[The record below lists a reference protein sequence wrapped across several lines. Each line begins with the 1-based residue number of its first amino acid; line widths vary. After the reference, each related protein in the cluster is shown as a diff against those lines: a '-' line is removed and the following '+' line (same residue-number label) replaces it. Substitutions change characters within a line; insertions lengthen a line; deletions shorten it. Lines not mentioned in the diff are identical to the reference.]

1 MRDPVVSMTKGIGI
15 ILMAVGHSGCPV
27 FLHDFIYMFHMPL
40 FFIMAGWCFKETYL
54 KSIPEFVFKKLKG
67 LYVPYVVISLLF
79 LLLHNIFVRLHL
91 ETGTIYDFKDI
102 VGISKSIIVSLHK
115 HEQLLGAM
123 WFIPQLL
130 YSSIIAALLL
140 KFVKNRIV
148 LLLSLLTMTILSQKF
163 SLGIPYTGVGSVTF
177 FAAAFYVMGSRL
189 AKEVNVCNIN
199 TCVICA
205 MGIVVYV
212 ASVIN
217 PSSIFVKSPLWVLPY
232 FCVAVIRTLV
242 VINISARVEKSQKK
256 ILLHL
261 KEVLCYLGDNSIY
274 ILVLHFLA
282 FKVVSFVS
290 VKLLGLP
297 IDRLSDFPVLEG
309 GKIKCLW
316 LMYSIAGL
324 LIPVLLC
331 MFYQGV
337 KRCLFVKRHKAM
349 ANV

>member
-15 ILMAVGHSGCPV
+15 ILMVVGHSGCPV

-54 KSIPEFVFKKLKG
+54 KSISKYVFKKLKG

-91 ETGTIYDFKDI
+91 EAGTIYDFKDI

-123 WFIPQLL
+123 WFVPQLL
-130 YSSIIAALLL
+130 YSSIIAVLSL

-148 LLLSLLTMTILSQKF
+148 VLLSLLTMTILSQKF
-163 SLGIPYTGVGSVTF
+163 SLGIPYTGVGYVTF

-189 AKEVNVCNIN
+189 AKEANVCSIN

-232 FCVAVIRTLV
+232 FCVAVIGTIV
-242 VINISARVEKSQKK
+242 VINISNIVEKSQKK
-256 ILLHL
+256 ILLQL
-261 KEVLCYLGDNSIY
+261 KGGLCYLGDNSIY

-282 FKVVSFVS
+282 FKTLTFVYI
-290 VKLLGLP
+290 KLFGLS
-297 IDRLSDFPVLEG
+297 IERLTDFPVLEG
-309 GKIKCLW
+309 LEIPGSWIL
-316 LMYSIAGL
+316 YSIVGVGL
-324 LIPVLLC
+324 PTLMCWLYHRIKK
-331 MFYQGV
+331 YAYT
-337 KRCLFVKRHKAM
+337 KTCLV
-349 ANV
+349 